1 MRNRMRNRIIGGLAA
16 LLFLF
21 LPATAQAAEAPQNGA
36 KAYVLMEATTGR
48 ILAEKNAQ
56 EALPMASTTKI
67 MTAILAIE
75 KGDPEEIVTVPQ
87 ECQGI
92 EGTSVYL
99 RGGETLTLR
108 ELVCG
113 LMLAS
118 GNDAAE
124 TIAHHIG
131 GSLTGFAEMMNEKA
145 KEIGAKNTNFITP
158 HGLPCEGHYTTAED
172 LARIAS
178 YAMQNETFRKIVST
192 ASMDLPADED
202 SPARYLRNK
211 NRLLWQYEG
220 GNGIKTGYTDAAG
233 KCLVGG
239 AEREGMQLVSVVLN
253 DRSMF
258 PDSMELL
265 DYGFAE
271 YSMQRISEKNTALGS
286 INIQNSMQKSVN
298 FYAEEDICLPLRAD
312 EGNMIEKRIIVPD
325 VLEAPFSARTEV
337 GSLEVYFGGE
347 RIREIPLYTETG
359 AEELNFWQKMKEKII
374 GWFD

>member
-1 MRNRMRNRIIGGLAA
+1 MRKKMRFKVIGGLTA

-21 LPATAQAAEAPQNGA
+21 LPSFAQAAEAPQNGA
-36 KAYVLMEATTGR
+36 KAYALMEASTGR
-48 ILAEKNAQ
+48 LLAAKNAQ
-56 EALPMASTTKI
+56 AALPMASTTKI
-67 MTAILAIE
+67 ITAILAIE
-75 KGDPEEIVTVPQ
+75 NGDLDEIVTVPQ

-92 EGTSVYL
+92 EGTSIYL
-99 RGGETLTLR
+99 RGGETLPLR
-108 ELVCG
+108 DLVYG

-131 GSLTGFAEMMNEKA
+131 GSIEGFAEMMNAKA
-145 KEIGAKNTNFITP
+145 KEIGAENTCFVTP

-172 LARIAS
+172 LARIAA
-178 YAMQNETFRKIVST
+178 YAMRNETFRQVVST
-192 ASMDLPADED
+192 STMDLPADED

-211 NRLLWQYEG
+211 NRLLWQYDG

-239 AEREGMQLVSVVLN
+239 AERDGMQIISVVLN

-258 PDSMELL
+258 PDSMALL

-271 YSMQRISEKNTALGS
+271 YSMQQILEKNIVLGEIS
-286 INIQNSMQKSVN
+286 VENSMEKSVN
-298 FYAEEDICLPLRAD
+298 FYAEEDIFLPLRED
-312 EGNMIEKRIIVPD
+312 EGNMVEKRIIVPD
-325 VLEAPFSARTEV
+325 VLAAPFAEHTEV
-337 GSLEVYFGGE
+337 GMLEVYFGGE
-347 RIREIPLYTETG
+347 LIKKIPLYTESG
-359 AEELNFWQKMKEKII
+359 AEELTFWQKLKEKII

>member
-1 MRNRMRNRIIGGLAA
+1 MVKKKHLRIIGGLMA

-21 LPATAQAAEAPQNGA
+21 LPKNAWAEAPQNGA
-36 KAYVLMEATTGR
+36 KAYALAEASTGR
-48 ILAEKNAQ
+48 ILASKNGREQ
-56 EALPMASTTKI
+56 LPMASTTKI

-75 KGDPEEIVTVPQ
+75 EGDLDEMVTVPQ

-131 GSLTGFAEMMNEKA
+131 GSLEGFAERMNEKA
-145 KEIGAKNTNFITP
+145 RELGAENTNFVTP

-172 LARIAS
+172 LAKIAA
-178 YAMQNETFRKIVST
+178 YAMQNETFREIVGT
-192 ASMDLPADED
+192 ASLDIPADED

-220 GNGIKTGYTDAAG
+220 GNGVKTGYTDAAG

-239 AEREGMQLVSVVLN
+239 AVRSGMQLITVVLN
-253 DRSMF
+253 DRQMF
-258 PDSMELL
+258 PDTMVLL

-271 YSMQRISEKNTALGS
+271 YAMKHLAEKGEVLGS
-286 INIQNSMQKSVN
+286 VGVENSTTKSVN
-298 FYAEEDICLPLRAD
+298 FYAGEDIFLP
-312 EGNMIEKRIIVPD
+312 I
-325 VLEAPFSARTEV
+325 
-337 GSLEVYFGGE
+337 
-347 RIREIPLYTETG
+347 
-359 AEELNFWQKMKEKII
+359 
-374 GWFD
+374 